1 MSFTPPVARM
11 KRFVHK
17 IIRGPKL
24 PLALTGAI
32 LASLALTVV
41 SVSWYTLDGSSKLD
55 LSRPGY
61 ERERSEVRTSDTQKT
76 YDTTSPITHETI
88 EDFLREYDDRAKELA
103 GYGSFEEGA
112 LDDND
117 IQLKS
122 QTGGNSS
129 TE

>member
-1 MSFTPPVARM
+1 MSFTPPIART
-11 KRFVHK
+11 KRFIKKVVY
-17 IIRGPKL
+17 GPKL

-32 LASLALTVV
+32 ILTLALTVV
-41 SVSWYTLDGSSKLD
+41 SVTWYTLDGSSKLD

-61 ERERSEVRTSDTQKT
+61 ESERSEVRTSETQKT
-76 YDTTSPITHETI
+76 YDTTGPITKQVI
-88 EDFLREYDDRAKELA
+88 DDFLKEYDDRSKELS

>member
-1 MSFTPPVARM
+1 MSFTPPLTRI
-11 KRFVHK
+11 KRFARKVVY
-17 IIRGPKL
+17 GPKL

-32 LASLALTVV
+32 LLTFALTIV
-41 SVSWYTLDGSSKLD
+41 SVAWYTLDGSSKLD

-61 ERERSEVRTSDTQKT
+61 ERERSEVRTTETQKT
-76 YDTTSPITHETI
+76 YDTTSPLNQQAID
-88 EDFLREYDDRAKELA
+88 DFLKEYDDRSKELS
-103 GYGSFEEGA
+103 GYGSFGDGA

>member
-1 MSFTPPVARM
+1 MSFTPPGARA
-11 KRFVHK
+11 KHFIRKVV
-17 IIRGPKL
+17 RGPKL
-24 PLALTGAI
+24 PIALTGAI
-32 LASLALTVV
+32 LLSLALTVV
-41 SVSWYTLDGSSKLD
+41 SVTWYTLDGSSKLD

-76 YDTTSPITHETI
+76 YDTTSPINQQAIDE
-88 EDFLREYDDRAKELA
+88 FLKEYDDRSKEL
-103 GYGSFEEGA
+103 GSYGSFEDGA

-122 QTGGNSS
+122 QTGGNSA

>member
-1 MSFTPPVARM
+1 MSFAPPIARM
-11 KRFVHK
+11 KRFVRK
-17 IIRGPKL
+17 IVRGPKL

-32 LASLALTVV
+32 IASLALTVV

-61 ERERSEVRTSDTQKT
+61 ERERSEVRTTETQKT
-76 YDTTSPITHETI
+76 YDSTGPINHTTI
-88 EDFLREYDDRAKELA
+88 EEFLKEYDDRAKELG
-103 GYGSFEEGA
+103 GYGSFEDGS

-122 QTGGNSS
+122 QTGGNSA

>member
-1 MSFTPPVARM
+1 MSFTPPIART
-11 KRFVHK
+11 KRFIKKV
-17 IIRGPKL
+17 IYGPKL

-32 LASLALTVV
+32 LLTFALTVV
-41 SVSWYTLDGSSKLD
+41 SVAWYTLDGSSKLD

-61 ERERSEVRTSDTQKT
+61 ERERSEVRTSETQKT
-76 YDTTSPITHETI
+76 YDTSSPINKQAI
-88 EDFLREYDDRAKELA
+88 DDFLKEYDDRSKELS
-103 GYGSFEEGA
+103 GYGSFEDGA

-122 QTGGNSS
+122 QTGGNSA